1 MRKIKKDQYA
11 LHFQN
16 KMIGLFLGDTDFS
29 ETVLNKIKKIKKK
42 YFIIDFSKNSKF
54 KKNKYSHRISIGKFG
69 KILDLI
75 KDKKSKKVLFAG
87 KIAKPKFSS
96 LRLDFKGIYYMPGVI
111 KAAKKGDAAIIKAI
125 IKILNNEGIKV
136 ISSISFNPEL
146 ALKSGNYTKLKPNNK
161 DLVSIKAGIK
171 YFNKLNDL
179 DHVQA
184 LIVNDSKI
192 VAKEGREGTRKM
204 LAKLKKKTQGM
215 LIKFPKKK
223 QDLRM
228 DLPTIGLQT
237 LKDCKRYGLKGIILK
252 SKKNIILEKA
262 KCIHFANKNRIFIK
276 VI

>member
-1 MRKIKKDQYA
+1 
-11 LHFQN
+11 
-16 KMIGLFLGDTDFS
+16 MIGLFLGDTDFS
-29 ETVLNKIKKIKKK
+29 ENVLNKIKKLKKK

-136 ISSISFNPEL
+136 ISSIFFNPEL
-146 ALKSGNYTKLKPNNK
+146 SLKKGNYTKLKPNKK
-161 DLVSIKAGIK
+161 DLISIRKGK
-171 YFNKLNDL
+171 FFFNKTKNL
-179 DHVQA
+179 DHIQA
-184 LIVNDSKI
+184 LVVKGDKI
-192 VAKEGREGTRKM
+192 LAKEGKEGTKKM
-204 LAKLKKKTQGM
+204 LSTLKKKSDGI
-215 LIKFPKKK
+215 LIKLPKKK

-237 LKDCKRYGLKGIILK
+237 FKDAKKYGLRGLVLQ
-252 SKKNIILEKA
+252 SKKNIFLDKTESIK
-262 KCIHFANKNRIFIK
+262 FANKNKIFIY
-276 VI
+276 II